1 MPVKEQGV
9 AEGETEYGPEWD
21 EMVKRVG
28 QKAQEGPR
36 KTVWDPVKRVYKTVP
51 VNPPKKE
58 DVAEASN
65 KVHLR
70 TPKHGMADHAGR
82 DTGVSKFK
90 FGQTPE
96 KDRCPK
102 CHDLYRKHY
111 KQGVE
116 EASLATMRDYFAGN
130 EDAEDPMKITQMR
143 DFYKKQGD
151 LPYKKKEFRSE
162 WEYQQWLKKNKM
174 INMNKSPVKEE
185 LKQNWVQ
192 KVMERKK

>member
-1 MPVKEQGV
+1 MAEKYNIPMPVKEQ
-9 AEGETEYGPEWD
+9 
-21 EMVKRVG
+21 
-28 QKAQEGPR
+28 
-36 KTVWDPVKRVYKTVP
+36 
-51 VNPPKKE
+51 

-70 TPKHGMADHAGR
+70 TPKHGTADHAGR

-116 EASLATMRDYFAGN
+116 EASLATMRDYFAGQ
-130 EDAEDPMKITQMR
+130 EDAKDKSKLSQMR
-143 DFYKKQGD
+143 DYYSKQGGD
-151 LPYKKKEFRSE
+151 NFPEKKTEFRSE
-162 WEYQQWLKKNKM
+162 WEYQQWANKNKLKP
-174 INMNKSPVKEE
+174 IAKTSVREE
-185 LKQNWVQ
+185 VKQNWIQ